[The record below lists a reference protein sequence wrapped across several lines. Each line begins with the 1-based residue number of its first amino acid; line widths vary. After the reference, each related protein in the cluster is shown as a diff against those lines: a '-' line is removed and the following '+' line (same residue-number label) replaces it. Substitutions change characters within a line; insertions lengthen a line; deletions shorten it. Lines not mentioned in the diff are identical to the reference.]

1 MSVKVALADD
11 HQIVREGLRGILERE
26 PDVQVIGEA
35 NDGRSLLE
43 LAQER
48 SPDVVVMDVAMPGL
62 NGVEATRLLRSE
74 TPGVHVVALSAYAD
88 KRYVLAMLEAG
99 AQGFVVK
106 AGAAEELL
114 RAIRSVVRG
123 QSYLSPR
130 VAGSVIETCVGRLF
144 PEGSTA
150 YSILGA
156 REREVV
162 QLLAEGKTSKEI
174 GSRLHVSVKTVD
186 AHRRN
191 IMRKL
196 DLHSVAEL
204 TKYAVREGLTSLET

>member
-1 MSVKVALADD
+1 MSVRVALADD
-11 HQIVREGLRGILERE
+11 HQIVREGLRGLLERE

-35 NDGRSLLE
+35 GDGRALLT
-43 LAQER
+43 LAHER
-48 SPDVVVMDVAMPGL
+48 SPDIVVMDVAMPGL

-74 TPGVHVVALSAYAD
+74 APGVHVVALSAYAD
-88 KRYVLAMLEAG
+88 RRYVLAMLEAG

-114 RAIRSVVRG
+114 NAIRSVSRG

-130 VAGSVIETCVGRLF
+130 VAGSVIDAYVGRLF
-144 PEGSTA
+144 PDDSSA
-150 YSILGA
+150 YRILGA

-174 GSRLHVSVKTVD
+174 GAHLHLSVKTVE

-191 IMRKL
+191 IMHKL

-204 TKYAVREGLTSLET
+204 TKYAVREGLTSLEC

>member
-1 MSVKVALADD
+1 
-11 HQIVREGLRGILERE
+11 
-26 PDVQVIGEA
+26 
-35 NDGRSLLE
+35 
-43 LAQER
+43 
-48 SPDVVVMDVAMPGL
+48 
-62 NGVEATRLLRSE
+62 
-74 TPGVHVVALSAYAD
+74 VVALSAYAD

-99 AQGFVVK
+99 AQAFVVK
-106 AGAAEELL
+106 AGAAEDLL
-114 RAIRSVVRG
+114 KAIRSVVSG

-130 VAGSVIETCVGRLF
+130 VAGSVIEACVGRLF
-144 PEGSTA
+144 PEESA
-150 YSILGA
+150 YELLGA

-174 GSRLHVSVKTVD
+174 GSRLHVSVKTVE